1 VYSHVNYI
9 PRNKFARRAAKAT
22 LGYNETR
29 KGKDGEEI
37 VRKLFGKTGPLTK
50 EQAEWLIDTASKNT
64 YFFRWILSP
73 DILEENAGKDL
84 DLWKLARDGVRWL
97 EERLQRPGEIQLIGA
112 EHNDHTE
119 IPHIHAILLIE
130 RRGREKIL
138 SGKDLDAFR
147 EAIHQMALDQRLTR
161 EQAIHQEA
169 AIAQETSAAL
179 QRVQEGASMQPPARH
194 HPLGPVITLEPTY
207 GSYGGICLICKGEK
221 GKELIAE
228 GIKHCPGCGRIL
240 GWRKEAQLRLSR

>member
-9 PRNKFARRAAKAT
+9 PRNRFARRKAKAT

-29 KGKDGEEI
+29 KGKEGEEI
-37 VRKLFGKTGPLTK
+37 VRKLFGKTGPLTR
-50 EQAEWLIDTASKNT
+50 EQADWLIENASKNT

-73 DILEENAGKDL
+73 DANEENKEKDL

-97 EERLQRPGEIQLIGA
+97 EERLQREGEIQLIGA

-138 SGKDLDAFR
+138 TGKDLDAFR
-147 EAIHQMALDQRLTR
+147 KAIHQMALDQRLTR
-161 EQAIHQEA
+161 EQ
-169 AIAQETSAAL
+169 T
-179 QRVQEGASMQPPARH
+179 MQH
-194 HPLGPVITLEPTY
+194 G
-207 GSYGGICLICKGEK
+207 
-221 GKELIAE
+221 
-228 GIKHCPGCGRIL
+228 
-240 GWRKEAQLRLSR
+240 